1 MQPELF
7 LIEGKVS
14 ALRVGAST
22 LNLLAPKQN
31 MGNAIAGIAGAATD
45 QFGTAVNAA
54 MVANYEGE
62 DVDTFACYVGD
73 HLIQGT
79 FSRVFFSEGDY
90 VKAVVAKQE
99 SQTEALYAYAV
110 LRPSDGLLWMPY
122 NTGRG
127 IWAEFRNNMKWMLWG
142 TVCIYFGFWIF
153 SIIDGSDF
161 SHDKSLVLMIAVIP
175 PIFMFLMSLWGFKDS
190 LPEGRL
196 STAVFRVLG
205 FPNPKSLNLKGSSI
219 VGRDGYIHEHSV
231 FRYREIVKDDPH
243 PAK

>member
-14 ALRVGAST
+14 VLKMGAST

-31 MGNAIAGIAGAATD
+31 MGNVAAGIAGAATD

-54 MVANYEGE
+54 MVANYGGE

-79 FSRVFFSEGDY
+79 FSRVFFNDGDY

-99 SQTEALYAYAV
+99 SQAEALYAYAV

-127 IWAEFRNNMKWMLWG
+127 IWAEFKNNMKWMFWG
-142 TVCIYFGFWIF
+142 SFLIVLTIGIISLIYSLDIRFFFLFLIF
-153 SIIDGSDF
+153 
-161 SHDKSLVLMIAVIP
+161 IP
-175 PIFMFLMSLWGFKDS
+175 PFFFLMGLWGFKDS

-196 STAVFRVLG
+196 STAVFRTLG
-205 FPNPKSLNLKGSSI
+205 FSNPKSLNLKGSSI

>member
-1 MQPELF
+1 MQPELY
-7 LIEGKVS
+7 LIEGTVS
-14 ALRVGAST
+14 SLRVGAST

-31 MGNAIAGIAGAATD
+31 MGNAAAGIVGAATD
-45 QFGTAVNAA
+45 QFGTATNAA
-54 MVANYEGE
+54 MVANYGGE

-79 FSRVFFSEGDY
+79 FSRVFFNDGDY

-127 IWAEFRNNMKWMLWG
+127 IWAEFKNNMKWM
-142 TVCIYFGFWIF
+142 FWLGLISYIGLYVF
-153 SIIDGSDF
+153 DLLSEEKMTQKDF
-161 SHDKSLVLMIAVIP
+161 FFFLLGIP
-175 PIFMFLMSLWGFKDS
+175 FLFLMGLWGFKDS

-196 STAVFRVLG
+196 STAVFRTLG

>member
-1 MQPELF
+1 MQPALF

-14 ALRVGAST
+14 ALQVGAST

-45 QFGTAVNAA
+45 QFGTAANAA
-54 MVANYEGE
+54 MAANYGGE

-79 FSRVFFSEGDY
+79 FSRVFFSEGDF
-90 VKAVVAKQE
+90 VKTVVAKQE
-99 SQTEALYAYAV
+99 NQTEALYAYAV

-127 IWAEFRNNMKWMLWG
+127 VWAEFRYNMKWA
-142 TVCIYFGFWIF
+142 FWLGLIGYIVLYVFDLF
-153 SIIDGSDF
+153 SEERMALKDF
-161 SHDKSLVLMIAVIP
+161 AFFLLGIPLMF
-175 PIFMFLMSLWGFKDS
+175 FMGLWGFKDS

>member
-31 MGNAIAGIAGAATD
+31 MGNAIAGIAGGVTD
-45 QFGTAVNAA
+45 QFGTAANAA
-54 MVANYEGE
+54 MVANYGGE

-79 FSRVFFSEGDY
+79 FSRVFFNDGDY
-90 VKAVVAKQE
+90 VKAVVAKQA
-99 SQTEALYAYAV
+99 SQTEALYAHAV

-127 IWAEFRNNMKWMLWG
+127 IWAEFRNNMKWMFWG
-142 TVCIYFGFWIF
+142 TVSIYLFFGIF
-153 SIIDGSDF
+153 IFIKDINLAKDPF
-161 SHDKSLVLMIAVIP
+161 FIFMLVVGL
-175 PIFMFLMSLWGFKDS
+175 PIFMFLMGLWGFKDS

-205 FPNPKSLNLKGSSI
+205 FSNPKSLNLKGCSI

>member
-7 LIEGKVS
+7 LIEGTVS
-14 ALRVGAST
+14 SLRVGAST
-22 LNLLAPKQN
+22 LNLLVPKQN
-31 MGNAIAGIAGAATD
+31 MGNAAAGIVGAATD
-45 QFGTAVNAA
+45 QFGTA
-54 MVANYEGE
+54 ANYGGE

-79 FSRVFFSEGDY
+79 FSRVFFSDGDY

-99 SQTEALYAYAV
+99 SQTRALYAHAV

-127 IWAEFRNNMKWMLWG
+127 VWAELKSNMKWAFFLFFLIPITLIAIICYALSLEM
-142 TVCIYFGFWIF
+142 GFF
-153 SIIDGSDF
+153 
-161 SHDKSLVLMIAVIP
+161 L
-175 PIFMFLMSLWGFKDS
+175 MFLMASPFLTLLMGLWGFKDS

-196 STAVFRVLG
+196 STAVFRALG
-205 FPNPKSLNLKGSSI
+205 FSNPKSLNLKGSSI

-243 PAK
+243 SAK

>member
-7 LIEGKVS
+7 LIEGKIS

-22 LNLLAPKQN
+22 LNLLAPKQD

-45 QFGTAVNAA
+45 QFGTAANAA
-54 MVANYEGE
+54 MVANYGGE
-62 DVDTFACYVGD
+62 DVDTFACYIGD

-79 FSRVFFSEGDY
+79 FSRVFFSDGDY

-99 SQTEALYAYAV
+99 SQIGALYAHAV

-127 IWAEFRNNMKWMLWG
+127 VWAEFKYNMKWIFWG
-142 TVCIYFGFWIF
+142 TVCMYLGFWIF
-153 SIIDGSDF
+153 SMFGETNLTTEKKIMVVAVPLI
-161 SHDKSLVLMIAVIP
+161 LMFV
-175 PIFMFLMSLWGFKDS
+175 MGLWGFKDS

-205 FPNPKSLNLKGSSI
+205 FPNPTSLNLKGSSI

>member
-7 LIEGKVS
+7 LIEGPVS
-14 ALRVGAST
+14 ALQIGAST
-22 LNLLAPKQN
+22 LNLLTPNQN
-31 MGNAIAGIAGAATD
+31 LSNATAGVAGALTD
-45 QFGTAVNAA
+45 QFGTAANAA
-54 MVANYEGE
+54 MVANYGGE

-79 FSRVFFSEGDY
+79 FSRVFFSEGDF
-90 VKAVVAKQE
+90 VKTVVAKQE
-99 SQTEALYAYAV
+99 NQTEALYAHAV

-127 IWAEFRNNMKWMLWG
+127 VWAEFRYNMKWVFWLG
-142 TVCIYFGFWIF
+142 LVTGIGLYAFDLIAGKSTSQRSAFFLLFG
-153 SIIDGSDF
+153 
-161 SHDKSLVLMIAVIP
+161 LPL
-175 PIFMFLMSLWGFKDS
+175 FMFFMGLWGFKDS

-196 STAVFRVLG
+196 STAVFRTLG
-205 FPNPKSLNLKGSSI
+205 FSNPKSLNLKGSSI